1 VEKYWF
7 QITIDLENMNF
18 EGILLTGGAQDDGGG
33 MTSMLLMWGLIA
45 VVFYFFMIRPQR
57 KKAKE
62 EREFRESLD
71 KNVKVVTLGG
81 MHGVITEVQETT
93 VILKL
98 EGGGKVKVE
107 KSAVSL
113 NNSVGLQETK

>member
-1 VEKYWF
+1 
-7 QITIDLENMNF
+7 MNF
-18 EGILLTGGAQDDGGG
+18 EGILLTGGAQGEGG

-93 VILKL
+93 VVLKL

-107 KSAVSL
+107 KSAISL